1 MKLLNLLTKNIILEV
16 SEKVKNQ
23 LLAKFKPTTDDSDET
38 ILNNIDMFDRYK
50 QGLSVDSRDIMKYS
64 YEDLKNLI
72 QSKET
77 TKGLSDIFTE
87 FKKKEVKH
95 KSKKVSYR
103 VKKNQKIGTEING
116 IIMNY

>member
-1 MKLLNLLTKNIILEV
+1 MKLLNLLSKNIILEV
-16 SEKVKNQ
+16 SEKVKKQ

-50 QGLSVDSRDIMKYS
+50 GGLPVEKRDIMRYS

-77 TKGLSDIFTE
+77 AKGLDDIFTE
-87 FKKKEVKH
+87 FKK
-95 KSKKVSYR
+95 
-103 VKKNQKIGTEING
+103 
-116 IIMNY
+116 